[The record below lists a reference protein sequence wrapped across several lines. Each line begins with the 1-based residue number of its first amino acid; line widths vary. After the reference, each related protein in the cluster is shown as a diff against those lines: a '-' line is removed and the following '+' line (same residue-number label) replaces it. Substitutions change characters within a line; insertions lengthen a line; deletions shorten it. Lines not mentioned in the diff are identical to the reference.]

1 MCAVLILGMG
11 LLFVVD
17 TARLLVAVPPFLNK
31 QPVASLIMISCL
43 ADALNKAHLLTG
55 VHTTCTYICVE
66 PDPDLDLR
74 AT

>member
-1 MCAVLILGMG
+1 MLCIE

-17 TARLLVAVPPFLNK
+17 TAQLLVAAPPFLNK

-43 ADALNKAHLLTG
+43 ADAMNKAHLLTG